1 MVWLWDQKLA
11 NVENYY
17 VPTDEDPE
25 ELESQEDLVKGDN
38 RNAIASLADRRSIK
52 IESVTEQV

>member
-17 VPTDEDPE
+17 APTDEDPE
-25 ELESQEDLVKGDN
+25 ELELQEDLVKEIIEM
-38 RNAIASLADRRSIK
+38 RLLA
-52 IESVTEQV
+52 